1 MSSVFF
7 SYGRHYVPSVLD
19 SFRSPGISLQALKT
33 KSLDQGAKGL
43 KVYQVDHLRNYK
55 YVTPACARVCVDVC
69 VGVRSFVCAVNKTSL
84 IRGLG
89 VLFCCTK
96 WVLSVPCILQL
107 LDKYMWTQQDRQ
119 QSYFHES
126 EL

>member
-1 MSSVFF
+1 MS
-7 SYGRHYVPSVLD
+7 PVLD
-19 SFRSPGISLQALKT
+19 SLRSPGISLQALKT

-43 KVYQVDHLRNYK
+43 KVYRVDHLRNYK
-55 YVTPACARVCVDVC
+55 YVTPAC
-69 VGVRSFVCAVNKTSL
+69 VCAVNKTSL

-96 WVLSVPCILQL
+96 RVLSVPCFLQL
-107 LDKYMWTQQDRQ
+107 LEKYMWTQQERQ